1 MFNKYRAEHIG
12 SFLRPAELLE
22 ARNNPAFDPQQLRAL
37 EDKHILRVLAR
48 QKELGFEVFTDG
60 ELRRRNF
67 MSDFTDAVEG
77 FDMGEATPR
86 SWQVEE
92 KEDASVSRVAGER
105 NSTASL
111 ASAYCARVTASPV
124 CSASVMLGESR

>member
-22 ARNNPAFDPQQLRAL
+22 ARSNPAFDPQQLRAL
-37 EDKHILRVLAR
+37 EDKHILRVLTR
-48 QKELGFEVFTDG
+48 QKELGFQIFTDG

-77 FDMGEATPR
+77 FDMGEATAR
-86 SWQVEE
+86 SWVTGEAQVEQ
-92 KEDASVSRVAGER
+92 KEDSSVSRVAGI
-105 NSTASL
+105 
-111 ASAYCARVTASPV
+111 VTAR
-124 CSASVMLGESR
+124 LRQ